1 MANSEE
7 TVVVSSL
14 VVPVNDLVDL
24 TSTDEHIKSSI
35 DQPALDPEHEAA
47 QEPFEGDSDE
57 DAWTDESLYEEAL
70 NNAGVEHIADH
81 GMIMILS
88 FVLALYSTGTK

>member
-14 VVPVNDLVDL
+14 VVPVNDAVDL
-24 TSTDEHIKSSI
+24 TSIDEPIKSTI
-35 DQPALDPEHEAA
+35 DQPAVDPEHEAA
-47 QEPFEGDSDE
+47 HETFQGDDSDE

-70 NNAGVEHIADH
+70 NSAGSENIADH
-81 GMIMILS
+81 GMAALS
-88 FVLALYSTGTK
+88 KLCSRII